1 MNQNK
6 LNELEQELAN
16 VNSYVERYEKN
27 GKKKKLK
34 YWKNIQK
41 YVSKKY
47 SRELI
52 IQVSTNS

>member
-41 YVSKKY
+41 YVAKKY